1 MKSKNCVHFTVYT
14 LIIFDVYL
22 EVNATHNRNAIT
34 NQGLVLQH
42 SGVATLLFLPQSVR
56 E

>member
-1 MKSKNCVHFTVYT
+1 MYTFTLYT
-14 LIIFDVYL
+14 SIMFDVYL
-22 EVNATHNRNAIT
+22 EVNATHHRNAIP
-34 NQGLVLQH
+34 NQGFVLQD